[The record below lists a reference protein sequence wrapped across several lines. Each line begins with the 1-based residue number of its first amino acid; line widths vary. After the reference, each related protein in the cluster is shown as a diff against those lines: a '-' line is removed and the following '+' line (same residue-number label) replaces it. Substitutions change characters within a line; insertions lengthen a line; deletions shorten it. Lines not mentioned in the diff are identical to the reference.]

1 MWLIIF
7 EIQFLSMLSR
17 RQLRVKVLQSLYAYF
32 QSGNQDILQGE
43 RQLLLSI
50 NKLHELFIY
59 QLSFLIE
66 STRFAEQRI
75 EENRKKHFPTE
86 DDLNPSLNFV
96 HNKVLT
102 LIDNNR
108 DFRKKEDLYK
118 INWSQ
123 EQELVRRFYQI
134 MRETTEYEQYIK
146 IDNPTFNQDKKFI
159 GFLIEKLF
167 TKFELLQFFYEEKSI
182 YFVDDFHLVSE
193 LILRFIKFLDE
204 KSGKINQLPSIYRTE
219 EDEVNEDLVFV
230 KDLFR
235 KTITHSEEYGKLIAG
250 YTSNWEQDRIAVMDM
265 LILKMAL
272 TELVEFPAIPVKV
285 SMNEY
290 IEISKYF
297 STSRS
302 SIFVNGILDRMIHD
316 FKEDGRILKRGR
328 GLLDE

>member
-1 MWLIIF
+1 
-7 EIQFLSMLSR
+7 MLSR
-17 RQLRVKVLQSLYAYF
+17 RQLRVKVLQALYAYF

-66 STRFAEQRI
+66 TTRFAEQRL

-86 DDLNPSLNFV
+86 DDLNPSLNFIQ
-96 HNKVLT
+96 NKVLAA
-102 LIDNNR
+102 IDNNS
-108 DFRKKEDLYK
+108 DYRKKEDLYK
-118 INWSQ
+118 INWSKDQ
-123 EQELVRRFYQI
+123 DLVRRFYQL
-134 MRETTEYEQYIK
+134 MRETPEYEQYIK
-146 IDNPTFNQDKKFI
+146 IEKTTFNQDKKFV

-193 LILRFIKFLDE
+193 LMLRYVKFLDE
-204 KSGKINQLPSIYRTE
+204 KADKFNLLPSIYRTE
-219 EDEVNEDLVFV
+219 NDEVNEDLVFV

-235 KTITHSEEYGKLIAG
+235 KTISHSEEYGKLIAG

-272 TELVEFPAIPVKV
+272 TELVEFSAIPVKV

-290 IEISKYF
+290 IEISKFF
-297 STSRS
+297 STNRS